1 MSLLHKDLY
10 SNVDP
15 VVSLVPLVRS
25 ADANGTGIDTRN
37 FRAAMILI
45 QLGAHGITFDTTN
58 KIAFELE
65 ESDDNSTF
73 TDVADIDIIDPKVGV
88 VTGTVAMFDG
98 VINPT
103 DTALN
108 KYRGTKRYVRV
119 VANFIGTHG
128 TGTSLAAHVVLG
140 YPTIAAL
147 R

>member
-15 VVSLVPLVRS
+15 VASFVPLIRS

-37 FRAAMILI
+37 FCSAMILV
-45 QLGAHGITFDTTN
+45 QLGAHGVTFDTTN

-65 ESDDNSTF
+65 ESDDDATY
-73 TDVADIDIIDPKVGV
+73 TDVADIDVVDPKTGV
-88 VTGTVAMFDG
+88 NTGTVAMFDG
-98 VINPT
+98 VINT
-103 DTALN
+103 ADTALN
-108 KYRGTKRYVRV
+108 QYRGTKRYVRV
-119 VANFIGTHG
+119 VANFIGTHS

-140 YPTIAAL
+140 YPTVAAL